1 MSGLGRLKGKV
12 ALITGAGNGMGYA
25 MTKLFAEEGAIVLA
39 VDINKTALEKWN
51 GVENV
56 VSVNADITKLEDIDR
71 AVSIA
76 ENQYNKLDILCNV
89 AGIND
94 LLYPM
99 EDTTD
104 KIWDSVINLDL
115 KTPFQLTR
123 RAVKGMVERSNG
135 VILNIGSYA
144 GLRGNHGPAYT
155 AAKHGLIG
163 LTQSVA
169 FGFANKGIRCNIIN
183 PGAISTDIET
193 HSGGKYHPVGGAM
206 LFKIFN
212 ACPTKLYGDP
222 EDIAYTALFLCSDE
236 SKHVNG
242 AIVSVDGG
250 LSTC

>member
-1 MSGLGRLKGKV
+1 MSGLGRLKDKV
-12 ALITGAGNGMGYA
+12 ALITGAANGIGYA
-25 MTKLFAEEGAIVLA
+25 MTKVFAQEGAIVLA
-39 VDINKTALEKWN
+39 VDINKTDLEKLN

-56 VSVNADITKLEDIDR
+56 VPVHADITKLEDIDR
-71 AVSIA
+71 IVSMA
-76 ENQYNKLDILCNV
+76 ENQYGKLDILCNV

-104 KIWDSVINLDL
+104 EIWDNVMNLDL
-115 KTPFQLTR
+115 KAPFRLTR
-123 RAVKGMVERSNG
+123 RAVKGMVERGSG

-183 PGAISTDIET
+183 PGAITTDIEM
-193 HSGGKYHPVGGAM
+193 HSGGKYHPVGGEM
-206 LFKIFN
+206 LFKIFK

-236 SKHVNG
+236 AKHVNG
-242 AIVSVDGG
+242 ASVSVDGG